1 MGTDIY
7 VSTLTA
13 DLEQQFIDALG
24 TKVEVKGD
32 LETGIV
38 SISYFSRADLDMLYD
53 KLAAK

>member
-1 MGTDIY
+1 MKDI
-7 VSTLTA
+7 
-13 DLEQQFIDALG
+13 EQQFIDALG